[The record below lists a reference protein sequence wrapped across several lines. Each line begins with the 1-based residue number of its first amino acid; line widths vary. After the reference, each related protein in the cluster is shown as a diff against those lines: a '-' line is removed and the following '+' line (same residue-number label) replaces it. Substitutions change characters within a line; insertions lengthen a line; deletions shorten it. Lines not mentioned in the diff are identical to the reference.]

1 MTRRRHS
8 YMLTA
13 ALTLLLVSAPCRAQV
28 SLGELSRKLSTSRVL
43 EPGVKF
49 DLIRHG
55 DQIVFDGTL
64 DSNLSEKTKRNLA
77 FAIASVILHADA
89 GATRSVVTRFRNA
102 SHPGSFQDI
111 VVTGKEVVGVDAGIE
126 NRARAVDKLHVVSLD
141 DAESASVRASKYVRF
156 AQEMLEEDNPYE
168 AEHLFQDA
176 VAMSPDTAASDSG
189 ILKGLCELARSFDQ
203 REDFDAAGRTYRQL
217 SALLERNPDGLP
229 IDGLR
234 QMARFYRDRSDYA
247 RAREAARRIVDVG
260 GRTPLASRKRY
271 GADLRFLAFCNLKL
285 NDIAQA
291 KKDLEQAL
299 LFVRNVEG
307 ESHPEVAQTL
317 EDLGDCYA
325 AEGNKSQALSFYTQ
339 ARERFDR
346 SMAARPKSHEQR
358 VEYEIYSG
366 AVGRLKK
373 KIGSYGAGGRP

>member
-1 MTRRRHS
+1 MRIRPVYLS
-8 YMLTA
+8 IA
-13 ALTLLLVSAPCRAQV
+13 ILTLLLASAPGHAQV
-28 SLGELSRKLSTSRVL
+28 SVGELTGKLTAARIL
-43 EPGVKF
+43 EPGAKF

-55 DQIVFDGTL
+55 DQILFDGTL
-64 DSNLSEKTKRNLA
+64 DSNLSEKTKRSLA

-126 NRARAVDKLHVVSLD
+126 GRAQAVDKLHLVNLD
-141 DAESASVRASKYVRF
+141 DAESPAIRAVKYVRF

-176 VAMSPDTAASDSG
+176 VAMSPDTAASDPR
-189 ILKGLCELARSFDQ
+189 ILKGLCELARSFDL

-217 SALLERNPDGLP
+217 SALVERNPEGLSLN
-229 IDGLR
+229 GLR
-234 QMARFYRDRSDYA
+234 QMARFYRDRSDFAMA
-247 RAREAARRIVDVG
+247 RDTARRIVEVG
-260 GRTPLASRKRY
+260 GKTPLASRKGY

-325 AEGNKSQALSFYTQ
+325 AEGNKNQALSFYTQ
-339 ARERFDR
+339 AKERFDR
-346 SMAARPKSHEQR
+346 SMAANPKGHEQR
-358 VEYEIYSG
+358 VEYEIYNG

-373 KIGSYGAGGRP
+373 KIGLTDR

>member
-1 MTRRRHS
+1 MKTRPFYLS
-8 YMLTA
+8 IA
-13 ALTLLLVSAPCRAQV
+13 ILTLLLGAAPGHAQV
-28 SLGELSRKLSTSRVL
+28 SVGELTGKLNAARIL
-43 EPGVKF
+43 EPGAKF

-55 DQIVFDGTL
+55 DQILFDGTL
-64 DSNLSEKTKRNLA
+64 DSNLSEKTKRSLA

-126 NRARAVDKLHVVSLD
+126 GRAQAVDKLHLVNLD
-141 DAESASVRASKYVRF
+141 DAESAAVRAVKYVRF

-176 VAMSPDTAASDSG
+176 VAMSPDTAASDPR
-189 ILKGLCELARSFDQ
+189 ILQGLCELARSFDL
-203 REDFDAAGRTYRQL
+203 REDFEAAGRTYRQL
-217 SALLERNPDGLP
+217 SALVKRNPEGLSL
-229 IDGLR
+229 DGLR

-247 RAREAARRIVDVG
+247 MARDTARRIVEVG
-260 GRTPLASRKRY
+260 GKAPLAARKRY

-325 AEGNKSQALSFYTQ
+325 AEGNKIQALSFYTQ
-339 ARERFDR
+339 AKERFDR
-346 SMAARPKSHEQR
+346 SMAANPKSNQQR
-358 VEYEIYSG
+358 VEYEIYNG

-373 KIGSYGAGGRP
+373 KIGAYGAGGRP